1 MDKRKNNSEK
11 SQLDDNKSSE
21 KILNAR
27 HKLNESQGN
36 NESEKRPII
45 FPECQVSSNKRNNSV
60 KKKIQANLPVKTPK
74 VLPILPKPVMKQ
86 HIILQC
92 ISNDN
97 VILSDIHSV
106 APAHNNLKD
115 NVRGKLKELLCKKR
129 VASDT
134 SIKTPPKVKILES
147 TNSVQ
152 ESNDKSK
159 IAETAS
165 NQQKPRDEHIFER
178 NREAAK
184 RYRHKIKLKQN
195 GLERRNRELE
205 NENCKLKRELLQ
217 LKKILASHSN
227 CILNKVLT
235 TGKLIILVHK
245 PEIINSYS
253 YLFLF
258 RY

>member
-1 MDKRKNNSEK
+1 MDKRKNVSEK
-11 SQLDDNKSSE
+11 SQLDDSKSSE
-21 KILNAR
+21 KTLNAG

-36 NESEKRPII
+36 NESEKRTII
-45 FPECQVSSNKRNNSV
+45 FPECQVSLNKRNYSV
-60 KKKIQANLPVKTPK
+60 KKKIQSNLPAKTPK

-97 VILSDIHSV
+97 VILSDIHSIT
-106 APAHNNLKD
+106 PAHNSLKD

-129 VASDT
+129 VGSDT
-134 SIKTPPKVKILES
+134 SSTIPQKIQVLEP

-152 ESNDKSK
+152 ESNGKSK

-195 GLERRNRELE
+195 SLEKRNRELE

-217 LKKILASHSN
+217 LKKILATHSN
-227 CILNKVLT
+227 CSLNKVVT
-235 TGKLIILVHK
+235 TGKLIIRLHK
-245 PEIINSYS
+245 PEHINSYS
-253 YLFLF
+253 FSFLF
-258 RY
+258 RC